1 MKKFKEFLCFI
12 VPIFLLFVLHAA
24 LLMARLNNGMFMGG
38 WHYLVLFLRDA
49 LFWKTV
55 WDTYSI
61 VFWPALLAAAVLAL
75 LRYLVRKKIRISALA
90 YYLVSTA
97 AGSVAAL
104 GNMLL
109 FTWHFLKYR
118 SCTLYATWPMVWQSI
133 RADDILLCLL
143 AGVLAAFVIW
153 VGSLLL
159 SWIRKLFTK
168 SHGNAREAGKL
179 QDSGN

>member
-1 MKKFKEFLCFI
+1 MKKFKEFLYFI

-104 GNMLL
+104 GSIGVVHYMQLGQWYGSRYVL
-109 FTWHFLKYR
+109 MTFCFA
-118 SCTLYATWPMVWQSI
+118 CWP
-133 RADDILLCLL
+133 
-143 AGVLAAFVIW
+143 AFW
-153 VGSLLL
+153 RPL
-159 SWIRKLFTK
+159 
-168 SHGNAREAGKL
+168 
-179 QDSGN
+179 

>member
-1 MKKFKEFLCFI
+1 MKKFKEFLYFI

-90 YYLVSTA
+90 YYLVSA
-97 AGSVAAL
+97 SAGSIAAFA
-104 GNMLL
+104 NVV
-109 FTWHFLKYR
+109 FVNWKFYR
-118 SCTLYATWPMVWQSI
+118 NICMFPVPTSELVWRSI

-143 AGVLAAFVIW
+143 AGVLAAFVLW
-153 VGSLLL
+153 VGAFLF
-159 SWIRKLFTK
+159 SWLKKIFRKSVFNVSNK
-168 SHGNAREAGKL
+168 NNKK
-179 QDSGN
+179 